1 MPTFVHGKN
10 VKVFIDQYDFSA
22 YFTDV
27 SNSNSVE
34 TAEVSAFGSPAKEY
48 IPGLKDGTISLNGMW
63 EPTTLVGTD
72 EYFGTAF
79 GGAAKEKIIVAP
91 AGHSLGA
98 RAMMLESD
106 NTSYEVSAPI
116 GDVVQANAE
125 FQSSN
130 GVDHGVI
137 LSAGSAVSATGN
149 GTGVDNAAASTN
161 GGVAFLSVPTNTRNG
176 TIIVKVQQS
185 ADNSTFTDLVTFTT
199 ITTSQKISYRV
210 EVAAGTSV
218 ARYLRVSYTVAG
230 STGSATPIVA
240 FSRR

>member
-1 MPTFVHGKN
+1 
-10 VKVFIDQYDFSA
+10 
-22 YFTDV
+22 
-27 SNSNSVE
+27 
-34 TAEVSAFGSPAKEY
+34 
-48 IPGLKDGTISLNGMW
+48 
-63 EPTTLVGTD
+63 
-72 EYFGTAF
+72 
-79 GGAAKEKIIVAP
+79 
-91 AGHSLGA
+91 
-98 RAMMLESD
+98 
-106 NTSYEVSAPI
+106 
-116 GDVVQANAE
+116 
-125 FQSSN
+125 
-130 GVDHGVI
+130 
-137 LSAGSAVSATGN
+137 
-149 GTGVDNAAASTN
+149 VDNAAASTN